1 MPFVK
6 WKWLPAMN
14 NTALENCTAMGK
26 SAAWKSHMV
35 MGKGA
40 ASGNN
45 IVLIGMPGAGKST
58 VGVVLA
64 KHLGCRFVDSDIVI
78 QEKTGLLLHEIIE
91 KQGLDGFLK
100 VENEI
105 NAALEARRS
114 IIATG
119 GSVIYGKEAMRHL
132 KVMGKVV
139 YLKLSYQ
146 SIERRLGDLNER
158 GVAVREGQSLLD
170 LYNERVPYYEQYA
183 DIILDCEDKMI
194 QDIVAEIK
202 ERLS

>member
-1 MPFVK
+1 
-6 WKWLPAMN
+6 
-14 NTALENCTAMGK
+14 MGK
-26 SAAWKSHMV
+26 SAAWKSHMA

-119 GSVIYGKEAMRHL
+119 GSVIYGKRAMEHL
-132 KVMGKVV
+132 GRAGTVV
-139 YLKLSYQ
+139 YLQLSFAA
-146 SIERRLGDLNER
+146 IEKRLGDLNER
-158 GVAVREGQSLLD
+158 GVALRDGQSLAS
-170 LYNERVPYYEQYA
+170 LYEERTPLYEKYA
-183 DIILDCEDKMI
+183 DIILPCENKMLRE
-194 QDIVAEIK
+194 IVAEIAGK
-202 ERLS
+202 I

>member
-1 MPFVK
+1 
-6 WKWLPAMN
+6 MN
-14 NTALENCTAMGK
+14 NTAVENCTAMGK
-26 SAAWKSHMV
+26 SAAWKSHMA

-194 QDIVAEIK
+194 RDIVAEIK

>member
-1 MPFVK
+1 MLFR
-6 WKWLPAMN
+6 
-14 NTALENCTAMGK
+14 
-26 SAAWKSHMV
+26 S
-35 MGKGA
+35 
-40 ASGNN
+40 
-45 IVLIGMPGAGKST
+45 
-58 VGVVLA
+58 
-64 KHLGCRFVDSDIVI
+64 
-78 QEKTGLLLHEIIE
+78 
-91 KQGLDGFLK
+91 QGLDGFLK

-194 QDIVAEIK
+194 RDIVAEIK